1 MLPQGAGDGPQH
13 ADSPEGELADDGANG
28 DPNGGAPEGEPPIV
42 SGPRLEATEAAAL
55 ARLQEVDPDTLSP
68 REAMD
73 LIYELRGLL
82 RGQHEW
88 MEE

>member
-1 MLPQGAGDGPQH
+1 MLAPCNSQPTLVPKGAGATPSSEEDVAPQQPV
-13 ADSPEGELADDGANG
+13 DNR
-28 DPNGGAPEGEPPIV
+28 
-42 SGPRLEATEAAAL
+42 PRLEATEAATL

-73 LIYELRGLL
+73 LLYELRGIL

-88 MEE
+88 LEE